1 MPNLLEAVAA
11 AGVKKIVYV
20 SCDPATMA
28 RDVKLL
34 RTLGYEFIEATP
46 VDMFPNTGSVET
58 VVLLSRKNKAV

>member
-1 MPNLLEAVAA
+1 MHAESFR
-11 AGVKKIVYV
+11 GCGRRRREKIVYV

-34 RTLGYEFIEATP
+34 KTLGYEFIEATP

-58 VVLLSRKNKAV
+58 VVLLSHKKT